1 MVQRANFRILTL
13 TGGMLALASCAA
25 PGPQL
30 SDAGLGIPT
39 SAQGLVGSTPQVL
52 NADFGQPAL
61 RRVDGSAQVWLYH
74 SPVCGLN
81 VFLYPDSSGV
91 PRVAAAVPDN
101 GDPVSCM
108 QSLAAHGL
116 TAAALERP
124 AAS

>member
-30 SDAGLGIPT
+30 SDAGTAIPS

-52 NADFGQPAL
+52 NADFGQPSL

-81 VFLYPDSSGV
+81 VFLYPDSSGI

-101 GDPVSCM
+101 GDPVRCM

>member
-1 MVQRANFRILTL
+1 MAQRVNFRILAL
-13 TGGMLALASCAA
+13 SGGLLALASCA
-25 PGPQL
+25 GPTPQFG
-30 SDAGLGIPT
+30 DAGSAIPAST
-39 SAQGLVGSTPQVL
+39 QGLVGSTPQVL

-61 RRVDGSAQVWLYH
+61 RRVEGSAQVWLYH

-108 QSLAAHGL
+108 QSLSHGL

>member
-1 MVQRANFRILTL
+1 MVQRANFRIFTL

-30 SDAGLGIPT
+30 SDAGPGIPT

-52 NADFGQPAL
+52 DADFGQPAL

-108 QSLAAHGL
+108 QSLATHGL

>member
-30 SDAGLGIPT
+30 SDAGAAIPS

-52 NADFGQPAL
+52 NADFGQPSL

-101 GDPVSCM
+101 GDPVRCL

>member
-1 MVQRANFRILTL
+1 MAQRANFRILTL
-13 TGGMLALASCAA
+13 SGGLLALASCA
-25 PGPQL
+25 GPSPQFG
-30 SDAGLGIPT
+30 DAGSAIPT
-39 SAQGLVGSTPQVL
+39 STQGLVGSTPQVL

-81 VFLYPDSSGV
+81 VFLYPDSNGV

-101 GDPVSCM
+101 GDPERCM
-108 QSLAAHGL
+108 QSLATHL
-116 TAAALERP
+116 TAAALESP